1 MSDNNLSSDQ
11 ANLVS
16 KGLKFIPTPVTNEK
30 HLRQQLLQDFNQFAR
45 RMHLQYMFY
54 EVDKEIHPF
63 HVKSNWTPP
72 VQPSIALESYLEN
85 VQLILA
91 EVKITKPKYNLS
103 HNEHEA
109 IKELKNNTA
118 VNLKRADK
126 GSTTVVLNRSDKIQD
141 ARRSN

>member
-63 HVKSNWTPP
+63 HVKSNWVPP
-72 VQPSIALESYLEN
+72 VQLSVALETYLE
-85 VQLILA
+85 
-91 EVKITKPKYNLS
+91 EVKIQLAELKFKKPNKNLPQ
-103 HNEHEA
+103 NEYRA
-109 IKELKNNTA
+109 IKELKANSEIN
-118 VNLKRADK
+118 
-126 GSTTVVLNRSDKIQD
+126 I
-141 ARRSN
+141 